1 MRWSWRLGRIA
12 GIDLYVH
19 ATFLLLLAW
28 VAIQERGQGLAAVA
42 GSMLYIV
49 ALFAI
54 VVLHELGHALTA
66 RRYGIKTRDITLL
79 PIGGVARLERM
90 PREPRQELLVAL
102 AGPAVNVVLALWLY
116 VIVRVSGPLPAG
128 ELYDIDIISSA
139 RAFLYQ
145 LCVVNVVL
153 ALFNLLPAFPMDGGR
168 VLRALLAMRMK
179 SYTRATD
186 IAARVGRA
194 LALVL
199 GIVGLYYFTTNP
211 FWVLIALF
219 VWMGA
224 GSEAAAVQTSATLD
238 GVAIEDLMIREVH
251 TLAPFDPLSRAVQF
265 TLDGFQQDFP
275 VIDEDGALVG
285 VLTRADLLRAL
296 SERGATGSVADAMHR
311 RFETATPEDRAEEA
325 IDRLRSCGC
334 NAMPVVRGRELLGVL
349 TLENIGEYVMIRT
362 ALGTERGAQSAE
374 RSALL

>member
-1 MRWSWRLGRIA
+1 MRWSWRVGRIA

-28 VAIQERGQGLAAVA
+28 IAIQEYSQGAAA
-42 GSMLYIV
+42 IAASMLYILS
-49 ALFAI
+49 LFAI

-90 PREPRQELLVAL
+90 PRDPRQELLVAV
-102 AGPAVNVVLALWLY
+102 AGPAVNIVLAVVFY
-116 VIVRVSGPLPAG
+116 AIVRVSGPVPSS
-128 ELYDIDIISSA
+128 ELYYIDVLTSA
-139 RAFLYQ
+139 RVFLYQ
-145 LCVVNVVL
+145 LAGVNVVL

-168 VLRALLAMRMK
+168 VLRALLAIRMNN
-179 SYTRATD
+179 YTRATD

-238 GVAIEDLMIREVH
+238 GVPIEDLMIREVH
-251 TLAPFDPLSRAVQF
+251 TLSPHDPLSRAVQL
-265 TLDGFQQDFP
+265 TLDGSQQDFP
-275 VIDEDGALVG
+275 VVDDSSALVG
-285 VLTRADLLRAL
+285 VLTRADLLQAL
-296 SERGATGSVADAMHR
+296 AERMYADRQRFAAR
-311 RFETATPEDRAEEA
+311 RQGTAAEPRTCIWAGPSPDSRAE
-325 IDRLRSCGC
+325 DQNRHLDWR
-334 NAMPVVRGRELLGVL
+334 NRRG
-349 TLENIGEYVMIRT
+349 
-362 ALGTERGAQSAE
+362 
-374 RSALL
+374 

>member
-1 MRWSWRLGRIA
+1 MRWSWRVGRIA

-28 VAIQERGQGLAAVA
+28 IAIQEYSQGAAA
-42 GSMLYIV
+42 IAASMLYIL

-66 RRYGIKTRDITLL
+66 RRYGIATRDITLL

-90 PREPRQELLVAL
+90 PRDPRQELLVAL
-102 AGPAVNVVLALWLY
+102 AGPAVNVVLALVFY
-116 VIVRVSGPLPAG
+116 AIVRVSGPLPSN
-128 ELYDIDIISSA
+128 ELYYIDVLTSA
-139 RAFLYQ
+139 RVFLYQ
-145 LCVVNVVL
+145 LAGVNVVL
-153 ALFNLLPAFPMDGGR
+153 ALFNLIPAFPMDGGR
-168 VLRALLAMRMK
+168 VLRALLAMRMNN
-179 SYTRATD
+179 YTRATD

-199 GIVGLYYFTTNP
+199 GIVGLFYFTTNP

-238 GVAIEDLMIREVH
+238 GVAIEDLMIREVQ
-251 TLAPFDPLSRAVQF
+251 TLAPHDPMSRAVQL

-275 VIDEDGALVG
+275 VVDDSGAVVG

-296 SERGATGSVADAMHR
+296 AERGATGSVAEAMHR
-311 RFETATPEDRAEEA
+311 QFETATPDERAEEA
-325 IDRLRSCGC
+325 IDRLRTCGC

-349 TLENIGEYVMIRT
+349 TLDNVGEYVMIRS
-362 ALGTERGAQSAE
+362 ALKRGA
-374 RSALL
+374 

>member
-1 MRWSWRLGRIA
+1 MRWSWRIARIA

-28 VAIQERGQGLAAVA
+28 VAIQEYSQGVGAIA

-90 PREPRQELLVAL
+90 PRKPRQELFVAL
-102 AGPAVNVVLALWLY
+102 AGPAVNVALAIVLYAM
-116 VIVRVSGPLPAG
+116 VRVTGPIPVG
-128 ELYDIDIISSA
+128 ELYDIDIISSI
-139 RAFLYQ
+139 RVFLYQ

-168 VLRALLAMRMK
+168 VLRALLAMRMR

-251 TLAPFDPLSRAVQF
+251 TLAPQDPLSRAVQL

-275 VIDEDGALVG
+275 VIDEGGALVG

-296 SERGATGSVADAMHR
+296 SERGATGNVADAMHR
-311 RFETATPEDRAEEA
+311 RFETATPDDHAEEA

-362 ALGTERGAQSAE
+362 ALGAQSAE
-374 RSALL
+374 R